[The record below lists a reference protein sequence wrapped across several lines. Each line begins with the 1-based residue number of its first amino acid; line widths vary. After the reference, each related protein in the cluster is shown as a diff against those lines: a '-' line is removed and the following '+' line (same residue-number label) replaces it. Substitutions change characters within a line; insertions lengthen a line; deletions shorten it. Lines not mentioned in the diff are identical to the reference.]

1 MDELRA
7 IFASNLIK
15 YRAAAGLTQAELGE
29 RIHYSD
35 KSVSKW
41 ERAEAIPDAYVLTL
55 LAKEFSVTVND
66 LLASDSVWT
75 PPVDP
80 ESEPVGYSRFFV
92 TLCTI
97 AGIWTL
103 CVLQF
108 VFVWIFSG
116 VQWVTL
122 LAGAPLSLAVL
133 LVFNS
138 LWYNGRHNMYIIAG
152 LVLCAVVLL
161 FFWLWDW
168 RLFLILIP
176 AEVVVYFACQIPH
189 GGKRGKRKKR
199 KEAPESPEN
208 SGE

>member
-55 LAKEFSVTVND
+55 MAKEFGVTVND
-66 LLASDSVWT
+66 LLTSDSVWT

-122 LAGAPLSLAVL
+122 LAGVPLSLIVL
-133 LVFNS
+133 LVFNT

-152 LVLCAVVLL
+152 LALCVVVLL
-161 FFWLWDW
+161 FLWLRDW

-176 AEVVVYFACQIPH
+176 GEVVVYLACQIPP
-189 GGKRGKRKKR
+189 GGKRKKR
-199 KEAPESPEN
+199 KTNLKSPEN
-208 SGE
+208 SDK

>member
-55 LAKEFSVTVND
+55 MAKEFGVTVND

-103 CVLQF
+103 CILQF

-116 VQWVTL
+116 IQWVTL
-122 LAGAPLSLAVL
+122 LAGVPLSLIVL

-138 LWYNGRHNMYIIAG
+138 LWYGGRHNMYIIAA
-152 LVLCAVVLL
+152 LVLCAVALL
-161 FFWLWDW
+161 FLWLWDW

-176 AEVVVYFACQIPH
+176 AEAVVYLACQIPP
-189 GGKRGKRKKR
+189 GGKRRKRPKKT
-199 KEAPESPEN
+199 EN
-208 SGE
+208 SDK

>member
-1 MDELRA
+1 MDELKA

-55 LAKEFSVTVND
+55 MAKEFGVTVND
-66 LLASDSVWT
+66 LLLSDSVWT

-92 TLCTI
+92 TLCAI

-103 CVLQF
+103 CILQF

-122 LAGAPLSLAVL
+122 LAGAPLSLIVL
-133 LVFNS
+133 LVFNTM
-138 LWYNGRHNMYIIAG
+138 WYKGRNNMYIIAG
-152 LVLCAVVLL
+152 LVLSAVALL
-161 FFWLWDW
+161 FLWLRDW
-168 RLFLILIP
+168 RLFLILVP
-176 AEVVVYFACQIPH
+176 AEAVVYLACQIPP
-189 GGKRGKRKKR
+189 GGKRKKR
-199 KEAPESPEN
+199 RKKPEN
-208 SGE
+208 DDK